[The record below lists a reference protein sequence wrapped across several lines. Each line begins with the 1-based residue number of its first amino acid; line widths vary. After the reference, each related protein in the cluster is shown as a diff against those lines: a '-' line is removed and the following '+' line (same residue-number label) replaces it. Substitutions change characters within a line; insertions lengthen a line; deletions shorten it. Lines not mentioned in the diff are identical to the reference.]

1 MLQYNHAPLIMN
13 THLKVTFERSKVTEV
28 IGQTAVSLTPG
39 HILKRS
45 EQGVTPGHILKGQ
58 SKVTLRNERFT

>member
-13 THLKVTFERSKVTEV
+13 TNLKVTFERSEV
-28 IGQTAVSLTPG
+28 IGQTPG

-58 SKVTLRNERFT
+58 SKVTLRNGRFT